1 MFNDNKTF
9 INVNEEIRR
18 ETMKRYSF
26 FLALATMLVLSFG
39 LANGASVSLSNVE
52 TGYSGLDTVATEKPI
67 VWTFNMTNS
76 SGATA
81 IAILNGFV
89 LYASPESSVTWAPI
103 FLDTLDLAPGTG
115 FGWKARFDLVVG
127 IYPNPA
133 FHPPTTGMGRDTVA
147 IGGTNNEGPGF
158 EDGFNSDVVTVTIP
172 FPGIPDEFDGGTI
185 CIDST
190 TYDHGSQ
197 NEWVWVIN
205 NLPVIPSWDG
215 PHCYTIYDVPNLPPL
230 IDDST
235 CEASLAF
242 DHNLVAS
249 RQFTATDQDT
259 SGARPLT
266 FIQNSGPGSTTL
278 EGMWSYA
285 PTDADVGGSFTL
297 SVSAQDDPGNLG
309 GACETSLNFENEP
322 PVLTLPPGFTPTT
335 PEDPAAVGKGNTYTI
350 EFGSESS
357 DGTPVEWSVIS
368 VGPEP
373 AGGLGTDVFDI
384 GNSRTAGLFYFNT
397 QEDDGGILYTFVIFL
412 TDVGDPTAYDSLVH
426 YVEVL
431 IVEPYEVVIEETN
444 NTIQGGHEL
453 VCVTLEKGSEQIW
466 GFDFLIA
473 YDASVLSFQT
483 ALEGADLYAGCGWE
497 YFNYR
502 FGANGNCGNACPSGQ
517 LRVVGIAETSNG
529 AAHPSCYLPASFP
542 AEMFCLDFLV
552 TPDQTFECQYVPI
565 RFYWYDCGDN
575 TISFNP
581 SEDPTGFEQKL
592 AISRRVLASGLIG
605 DISNPDVGYPTSQGA
620 QDVDCFPEGAD
631 PSNPTPVRFIDFLNG
646 GIKIVCV
653 DANNSRGDINLNT
666 VANEVADAVLFTNYF
681 IYGIGVFNINTAAQ
695 IAATDVNADGL
706 TLSVADLVYLI
717 RIVLGDAQAFP
728 KPVPVEAIYVNVKG
742 ILEVDIEVGA
752 AALQL
757 QGDVQPTLLAVNMDM
772 EYAFDAANNVTRVL
786 VYSDPNGEVGRSFTG
801 EFINTYG
808 SAVVSIEMATYD
820 GTPIIAKEVELP
832 TEFALNQN
840 YPNPFNPSTSISFA
854 LPTASDYTLTIY
866 NVTGQKVYE
875 VSKSADAGFVT
886 ELWDASSQA
895 SGVYFY
901 RVVADSKDG
910 QFKETKKMV
919 LLK

>member
-1 MFNDNKTF
+1 
-9 INVNEEIRR
+9 
-18 ETMKRYSF
+18 MKRYSF

-52 TGYSGLDTVATEKPI
+52 TGYSGPDTVATNRAI

-76 SGATA
+76 TGLQVT
-81 IAILNGFV
+81 AILNGLV
-89 LYASPESSVTWAPI
+89 VYASPESSVTWAPI
-103 FLDTLDLAPGTG
+103 FLDTLDISGTG
-115 FGWKARFDLVVG
+115 AGWKTRFDFIIG

-147 IGGTNNEGPGF
+147 IGAANNEGPGF

-172 FPGIPDEFDGGTI
+172 FPGIPEEFDGGTI

-190 TYDHGSQ
+190 TYDHGAE
-197 NEWVWVIN
+197 NEWVWVTTGGGS
-205 NLPVIPSWDG
+205 VTPSWDG
-215 PHCYTIYDVPNLPPL
+215 PHCYTIYDVPNLGPE

-235 CEASLAF
+235 CQASLDF
-242 DHNLVAS
+242 DHTLVATH
-249 RQFTATDQDT
+249 QFTATDPDT
-259 SGARPLT
+259 LGARPLT

-278 EGMWSYA
+278 QGMWSYA

-309 GACETSLNFENEP
+309 PACETSLNFTNDTL
-322 PVLTLPPGFTPTT
+322 VFNLPPGFTLTT
-335 PEDPAAVGKGNTYTI
+335 PEDAAAVGKGNTYTI
-350 EFGSESS
+350 DFGPADQA
-357 DGTPVEWSVIS
+357 DGEAVHWF
-368 VGPEP
+368 VGGVDPTP
-373 AGGLGTDVFDI
+373 AGGGAAFGFD
-384 GNSRTAGLFYFNT
+384 NSRSSSLFFFIT
-397 QEDDGGILYTFVIFL
+397 QEADGGNLYTFSICL
-412 TDVGDPTAYDSLVH
+412 TDDIDTLCFDYH
-426 YVEVL
+426 IEVL

-444 NTIQGGHEL
+444 NTVQGGHEL
-453 VCVTLEKGSEQIW
+453 VCVTLEKGSEQLW

-581 SEDPTGFEQKL
+581 SEDPTGFEQNL
-592 AISRRVLASGLIG
+592 AISRRVLDSDLIG
-605 DISNPDVGYPTSQGA
+605 DISNPDVGYPTAQGA
-620 QDVDCFPEGAD
+620 QDVDCFPEDAD
-631 PSNPTPVRFIDFLNG
+631 PSYPTPVRFIDFLNG

-757 QGDVQPTLLAVNMDM
+757 QGDVEPTLLADNMDM
-772 EYAFDAANNVTRVL
+772 EYAFDKANNVTRVL
-786 VYSDPNGEVGRSFTG
+786 VYSDPNGEVGRSFIG

-832 TEFALNQN
+832 TVFALNQN

>member
-52 TGYSGLDTVATEKPI
+52 TGYSGPDTVATEKPI

-297 SVSAQDDPGNLG
+297 SVSAQDDPGNFG
-309 GACETSLNFENEP
+309 SACETSLNFTNDTL
-322 PVLTLPPGFTPTT
+322 VLTFPPGFTPTT
-335 PEDPAAVGKGNTYTI
+335 PSTPAAIGKGNTYTI
-350 EFGSESS
+350 DFGPS
-357 DGTPVEWSVIS
+357 DQDDGEAVHWF
-368 VGPEP
+368 VGGVDPEP
-373 AGGLGTDVFDI
+373 AGGGAAYGFN
-384 GNSRTAGLFYFNT
+384 NSRSSSLFSFST
-397 QEDDGGILYTFVIFL
+397 EDADGGNLYTFSICL
-412 TDVGDPTAYDSLVH
+412 TDDIDTLCFDYHID
-426 YVEVL
+426 VL
-431 IVEPYEVVIEETN
+431 IVEPYEVVIEKTN
-444 NTIQGGHEL
+444 NTVQGGHEL

-473 YDASVLSFQT
+473 
-483 ALEGADLYAGCGWE
+483 
-497 YFNYR
+497 
-502 FGANGNCGNACPSGQ
+502 
-517 LRVVGIAETSNG
+517 
-529 AAHPSCYLPASFP
+529 
-542 AEMFCLDFLV
+542 
-552 TPDQTFECQYVPI
+552 
-565 RFYWYDCGDN
+565 
-575 TISFNP
+575 
-581 SEDPTGFEQKL
+581 
-592 AISRRVLASGLIG
+592 
-605 DISNPDVGYPTSQGA
+605 
-620 QDVDCFPEGAD
+620 
-631 PSNPTPVRFIDFLNG
+631 
-646 GIKIVCV
+646 
-653 DANNSRGDINLNT
+653 
-666 VANEVADAVLFTNYF
+666 
-681 IYGIGVFNINTAAQ
+681 
-695 IAATDVNADGL
+695 
-706 TLSVADLVYLI
+706 
-717 RIVLGDAQAFP
+717 
-728 KPVPVEAIYVNVKG
+728 
-742 ILEVDIEVGA
+742 
-752 AALQL
+752 
-757 QGDVQPTLLAVNMDM
+757 
-772 EYAFDAANNVTRVL
+772 
-786 VYSDPNGEVGRSFTG
+786 
-801 EFINTYG
+801 
-808 SAVVSIEMATYD
+808 
-820 GTPIIAKEVELP
+820 
-832 TEFALNQN
+832 
-840 YPNPFNPSTSISFA
+840 
-854 LPTASDYTLTIY
+854 
-866 NVTGQKVYE
+866 
-875 VSKSADAGFVT
+875 
-886 ELWDASSQA
+886 
-895 SGVYFY
+895 
-901 RVVADSKDG
+901 
-910 QFKETKKMV
+910 
-919 LLK
+919 

>member
-52 TGYSGLDTVATEKPI
+52 TGYSGPDTVATERQI

-89 LYASPESSVTWAPI
+89 VYASPESSVTWAPP
-103 FLDTLDLAPGTG
+103 FLDTLDLFVLTG
-115 FGWKARFDLVVG
+115 DGWDDRFDLVIG

-147 IGGTNNEGPGF
+147 IGGTNNQGAGF

-172 FPGIPDEFDGGTI
+172 APGIPDEFDGGTI

-197 NEWVWVIN
+197 NEWLWVTTAGA
-205 NLPVIPSWDG
+205 VIPSWDG
-215 PHCYTIYDVPNLPPL
+215 PHCYTIFNVPNLGPE
-230 IDDST
+230 IT
-235 CEASLAF
+235 NCQASLDF
-242 DHNLVAS
+242 DHTLLATY
-249 RQFTATDQDT
+249 QFTALDPDT
-259 SGARPLT
+259 LGASPPT

-278 EGMWSYA
+278 SGMWAYA
-285 PTDADVGGSFTL
+285 PTAADVGASLTL
-297 SVSAQDDPGNLG
+297 SVSAQDDPGNFG
-309 GACETSLNFENEP
+309 SACEISLIFTNEP
-322 PVLTLPPGFTPTT
+322 LVFVLPAGFTLTT
-335 PEDPAAVGKGNTYTI
+335 VEDPAAIGKGNTYTI
-350 EFGSESS
+350 DFGPS
-357 DGTPVEWSVIS
+357 DQADGEAVHWF
-368 VGPEP
+368 VGGVDPEP
-373 AGGLGTDVFDI
+373 AGGGAAYGFDN
-384 GNSRTAGLFYFNT
+384 NSRSSSLFFFIT
-397 QEDDGGILYTFVIFL
+397 QEADGGNLYTFSICL
-412 TDVGDPTAYDSLVH
+412 TDDIDTLCFDYH
-426 YVEVL
+426 INVL
-431 IVEPYEVVIEETN
+431 IVEPYEVVIEKTN

-483 ALEGADLYAGCGWE
+483 ALEGADLYDAGCGWE

-502 FGANGNCGNACPSGQ
+502 FGANGNCGSACPSGQ

-552 TPDQTFECQYVPI
+552 TADHTFECQYVPI

-581 SEDPTGFEQKL
+581 SEDPTGFVQNL
-592 AISRRVLASGLIG
+592 AISREVIDFDLIG
-605 DISNPDVGYPTSQGA
+605 DISNPNVGYPTSQGA
-620 QDVDCFPEGAD
+620 QDVDCFPEDAD
-631 PSNPTPVRFIDFLNG
+631 PSKPAPVRFIDFLNG
-646 GIKIVCV
+646 GIKIVCLE
-653 DANNSRGDINLNT
+653 DIDDRGDINLNT
-666 VANEVADAVLFTNYF
+666 VPNEVADAVLFTNYF
-681 IYGIGVFNINTAAQ
+681 IYGIGVFTINTAGQ

-717 RIVLGDAQAFP
+717 RIVLGDAQAYP
-728 KPVPVEAIYVNVKG
+728 KPVPVEAIYTVNVEG

-757 QGDVQPTLLAVNMDM
+757 QGNVEPTLLADNMDM

-786 VYSDPNGEVGRSFTG
+786 VYSDPNGEVGRSFIG
-801 EFINTYG
+801 EFINTNG

-875 VSKSADAGFVT
+875 VSKSADAGIVNV
-886 ELWDASSQA
+886 EWDASNQA